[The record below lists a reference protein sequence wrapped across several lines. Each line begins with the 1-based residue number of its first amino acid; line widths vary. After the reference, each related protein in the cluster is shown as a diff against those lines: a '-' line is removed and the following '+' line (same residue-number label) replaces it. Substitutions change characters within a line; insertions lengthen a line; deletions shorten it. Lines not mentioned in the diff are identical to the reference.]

1 MKKVKRLVGSAGT
14 YTVDGQEKT
23 RWFPMGT
30 LFQKDNGDHVIK
42 LDGVPLGSDF
52 NGWVNLFDFDEGG
65 AKQAPAAAA
74 APASLADSSPD
85 IPSNGGRRR
94 QGRPLL

>member
-30 LFQKDNGDHVIK
+30 LYKKDNGDLVIK
-42 LDGVPLGSDF
+42 LDGVPLGPDF
-52 NGWVNLFDFDEGG
+52 NGWVNLFDFDDE
-65 AKQAPAAAA
+65 AKSAPAPKPAPAASVDDDL
-74 APASLADSSPD
+74 PF
-85 IPSNGGRRR
+85 
-94 QGRPLL
+94 

>member
-30 LFQKDNGDHVIK
+30 LFKKDDGNLVIK
-42 LDGVPLGSDF
+42 LDGVPVGPDF
-52 NGWVNLFDFDEGG
+52 SGWVQLFDFDDD
-65 AKQAPAAAA
+65 AKPAAAPKPAPTPA
-74 APASLADSSPD
+74 ADDDLPF
-85 IPSNGGRRR
+85 
-94 QGRPLL
+94 

>member
-30 LFQKDNGDHVIK
+30 MFQKDDGSLVVK
-42 LDGVPLGSDF
+42 LDGIPLGSDF
-52 NGWVNLFDFDEGG
+52 NGWVNLFDFDEDRAQSG
-65 AKQAPAAAA
+65 AAAQP
-74 APASLADSSPD
+74 APSASIADSKAD
-85 IPSNGGRRR
+85 IPF
-94 QGRPLL
+94 